1 MSICAS
7 FWSEVIW
14 LLICVVD
21 WPTRLISS
29 PLLRS
34 WVNSVA
40 PPPAAQAQVQQQL
53 RDACRFLERMRACGR
68 PTFVHCRAGKSRS
81 ATCVMAYLIQ
91 TRRWTL
97 KQAYAFVSAQRPRTS
112 PNIGLMAELMHFERA
127 VLGSSLS
134 MCVSPQ
140 RGDAPRTPD
149 SVR

>member
-1 MSICAS
+1 MRD
-7 FWSEVIW
+7 
-14 LLICVVD
+14 VVEA
-21 WPTRLISS
+21 
-29 PLLRS
+29 
-34 WVNSVA
+34 VG
-40 PPPAAQAQVQQQL
+40 VQQQL

>member
-1 MSICAS
+1 MC
-7 FWSEVIW
+7 
-14 LLICVVD
+14 
-21 WPTRLISS
+21 
-29 PLLRS
+29 
-34 WVNSVA
+34 
-40 PPPAAQAQVQQQL
+40 
-53 RDACRFLERMRACGR
+53 
-68 PTFVHCRAGKSRS
+68 AGKSRS

-134 MCVSPQ
+134 MCVPSSPP
-140 RGDAPRTPD
+140 RGDAPPTPD